1 MPVNIIVPII
11 SALFSLLLKFLD
23 KNSDNYIDVIFGK
36 LSDLI
41 SAKAGKS
48 AAVVVST
55 NPNVYVEFSKNGG
68 DISKRLAP
76 ADGVLLYKE
85 NIDRNDKIYI
95 KAYGEG
101 YKTEDMTVVI
111 DNEFVTYCVS
121 LKLEK
126 AGE

>member
-1 MPVNIIVPII
+1 MPVNLIVTVI
-11 SALFSLLLKFLD
+11 SALVSILLKFLD
-23 KNSDNYIDVIFGK
+23 KNSANYIDILVGK

-101 YKTEDMTVVI
+101 YKTEDMTVII

-126 AGE
+126 AG

>member
-1 MPVNIIVPII
+1 MPVNLIVTVI
-11 SALFSLLLKFLD
+11 SALVSILLKFLD
-23 KNSDNYIDVIFGK
+23 KNSANYIDILVGK

-85 NIDRNDKIYI
+85 NKEDK
-95 KAYGEG
+95 
-101 YKTEDMTVVI
+101 
-111 DNEFVTYCVS
+111 
-121 LKLEK
+121 EK
-126 AGE
+126 ESQQG

>member
-1 MPVNIIVPII
+1 MPVNLIVTVI
-11 SALFSLLLKFLD
+11 SALVSILLKFLD
-23 KNSDNYIDVIFGK
+23 KNSANYIDILVGK

-85 NIDRNDKIYI
+85 NIDRDDKIYI

-101 YKTEDMTVVI
+101 YKEEDMTVVI
-111 DNEFVTYCVS
+111 DNEYVTYCVS

>member
-1 MPVNIIVPII
+1 MPVNLVVTVI
-11 SALFSLLLKFLD
+11 SALVSILLKFLD
-23 KNSDNYIDVIFGK
+23 KNSANYIDILVGK

-76 ADGVLLYKE
+76 SDGVLLYKD

>member
-1 MPVNIIVPII
+1 MPVNLIVTVI
-11 SALFSLLLKFLD
+11 SALVSILLKFLD
-23 KNSDNYIDVIFGK
+23 KNSANYIDILVGK

-85 NIDRNDKIYI
+85 NIDRDDKIYI

-111 DNEFVTYCVS
+111 DNEYVTYCVS